1 MTTSEPRS
9 SDTKTNTHLCTLC
22 FFDFHFLATEKL
34 PLKEK
39 CLIIERVAT
48 GMMVFPKI
56 LGDDDKDKAKENE
69 KIQPEVI
76 GRFLFLFL

>member
-1 MTTSEPRS
+1 
-9 SDTKTNTHLCTLC
+9 
-22 FFDFHFLATEKL
+22 
-34 PLKEK
+34 
-39 CLIIERVAT
+39 
-48 GMMVFPKI
+48 MMVFPKI